1 MCYEQGLRCA
11 PDNIELR
18 HTQLRFCVPAPI
30 LYRLNRETL
39 RRLAALIA
47 LPHRDAGGFDMAA
60 EAVGVEQRASRAIAR
75 EPGSQLRQQ
84 GLQKGSVPFIR
95 PGSARGPLG

>member
-1 MCYEQGLRCA
+1 
-11 PDNIELR
+11 
-18 HTQLRFCVPAPI
+18 
-30 LYRLNRETL
+30 
-39 RRLAALIA
+39 
-47 LPHRDAGGFDMAA
+47 MAA

-95 PGSARGPLG
+95 PLGRFSLAP